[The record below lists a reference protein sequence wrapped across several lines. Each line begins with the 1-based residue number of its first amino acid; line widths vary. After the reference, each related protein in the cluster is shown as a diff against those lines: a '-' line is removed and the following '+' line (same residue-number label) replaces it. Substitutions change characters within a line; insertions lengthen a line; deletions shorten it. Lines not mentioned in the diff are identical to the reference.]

1 MMLML
6 FASVVRILG
15 SVTSCS
21 SVLMK
26 TNMARPN
33 TRLMSARLALRIE
46 WRITVRVLF
55 RCLSMQVSY
64 SDSARVIICCGCGG
78 HSRIK
83 HPRHQ
88 ELDIVRSLHM

>member
-1 MMLML
+1 ML

-21 SVLMK
+21 LVLIK

-33 TRLMSARLALRIE
+33 TRRMSAQLDQRFE
-46 WRITVRVLF
+46 WQITVRVL
-55 RCLSMQVSY
+55 LIWKSIHVSY
-64 SDSARVIICCGCGG
+64 SDSASVIICCGCGG
-78 HSRIK
+78 HSRIE